1 MTMILTD
8 KDRKKI
14 KELHAA
20 GNSIRSVSD
29 ALGYS
34 YTTVYMVVTG
44 RAWSDYYDRKRNTRY
59 VRAYRERKRMK
70 GQAA

>member
-1 MTMILTD
+1 MILTD

-20 GNSIRSVSD
+20 GNSVRRVAD
-29 ALGYS
+29 ALGWS

-59 VRAYRERKRMK
+59 VRAYRERKRIK
-70 GQAA
+70 GGKAA

>member
-1 MTMILTD
+1 MILTET
-8 KDRKKI
+8 DRKKI

-20 GNSIRSVSD
+20 GNSVRSVAD
-29 ALGYS
+29 ALGWS

-70 GQAA
+70 GGKAA

>member
-1 MTMILTD
+1 MTMILTET
-8 KDRKKI
+8 DRKKI

-20 GNSIRSVSD
+20 GNSVRSVSD
-29 ALGYS
+29 ALGWS

-44 RAWSDYYDRKRNTRY
+44 RAWSDYYDRARSREY

-70 GQAA
+70 GKAV

>member
-1 MTMILTD
+1 MILTE
-8 KDRKKI
+8 KDRKEI
-14 KELHAA
+14 KGLHAA
-20 GNSIRSVSD
+20 GNSVRSVSD
-29 ALGYS
+29 ALGWS

-44 RAWSDYYDRKRNTRY
+44 RAWSDYYDKARSREY

>member
-1 MTMILTD
+1 MTMILTET
-8 KDRKKI
+8 DRKKI
-14 KELHAA
+14 KELHSA
-20 GNSIRSVSD
+20 GNSVRSVSD
-29 ALGYS
+29 ALGWS